1 MNISILGAGRW
12 GTLNAWYQSFI
23 GNSALLLGRENS
35 SSFQEL
41 IKTRKNEYLTLQNDV
56 EFTTSLSD
64 ALKND
69 MILIS
74 IPCQKLRSLCKDI
87 RGLDISLNNKT
98 FILSMKGLENS
109 TGKRLTEIVREEL
122 GNEPNI
128 AIFTGPGHA
137 QSITNKIPTC
147 MVIDSDNEVVKNEI
161 VENFSSSLI
170 RIYKG
175 TDLIGNEIGA
185 ATKNIIGIAAGM
197 LDGLNLSELKG
208 ALMTRG
214 STEVSRIIEAC
225 GGNGNSA
232 YGLSHLGDYEATLFS
247 KYSNN
252 RLFGEDFIKGI
263 KMDKTAEGVETLK
276 AILKISKEYDL
287 ETPIC
292 SSLYKVIFEKADYKK
307 VLDELFSRPIKD
319 EF

>member
-1 MNISILGAGRW
+1 MNISIIGAGRW

-23 GNSALLLGRENS
+23 GNSVLLLGKKDSN
-35 SSFQEL
+35 SFQDL
-41 IKTRKNEYLTLQNDV
+41 TKTRKNEYLTLQDNI
-56 EFTTSLSD
+56 EFTTSLSES
-64 ALKND
+64 LKND
-69 MILIS
+69 TILIS
-74 IPCQKLRSLCKDI
+74 IPCQNLRDLCKELSQYDI
-87 RGLDISLNNKT
+87 NLSNKT
-98 FILSMKGLENS
+98 FILCMKGLENS
-109 TGKRLTEIVREEL
+109 TGKRLSEIVQEEL
-122 GNEPNI
+122 GEEVNI
-128 AIFTGPGHA
+128 ATFTGPGHA

-147 MVIDSDNEVVKNEI
+147 MVIDSENEEVKKEI
-161 VENFSSSLI
+161 VEKFSSSLI

-185 ATKNIIGIAAGM
+185 ATKNVIGIAAGM

-208 ALMTRG
+208 TLMARG
-214 STEVSRIIEAC
+214 TAEVSRIIEAC
-225 GGNGNSA
+225 GGNQNSA

-276 AILKISKEYDL
+276 AIMMISKKYNLD
-287 ETPIC
+287 TPIC
-292 SSLYKVIFEKADYKK
+292 SSLYKVIFEKEDYKE
-307 VLDELFSRPIKD
+307 VLDGLFSRPIKD